1 MDNLQKLYF
10 DKAAVRGE
18 TVILGPALEAAVEHQ
33 NLPTAVKTLVGEMAA
48 SALLCAAALE
58 FDGSVVLQ
66 AQGDD
71 KAPVRLIVVDVS
83 KDLSFRINVTMRGW
97 EEGISEKAGLRE
109 LLNPAGGARCAL
121 ILDASNRPNGEA
133 PYQGIVV
140 LEGDSFAEAMEQY
153 FARSEQV
160 ETTLRL
166 ASDGKRAGGVMVQKL
181 PSTGGVLPEDFDAD
195 GWERVR
201 LFAKS
206 AKDEELLTLEP
217 EEMNRRLFWEESPRV
232 TLEKPIAFR
241 CTCSPERI
249 ENILLQFDRK
259 ELLEKG
265 SKDLTVTCR
274 FCGKQYVFTQA
285 DIDRIFEENHR
296 NHPRPS

>member
-18 TVILGPALEAAVEHQ
+18 TVILGPSLEAAVEHQ

-71 KAPVRLIVVDVS
+71 KAPIRLIVVDVS
-83 KDLSFRINVTMRGW
+83 KDLSFRINVTMRDW

-133 PYQGIVV
+133 PYQGVVV

-181 PSTGGVLPEDFDAD
+181 PSTGGILPEDFDAD

-232 TLEKPIAFR
+232 TLEKPVAFR

-259 ELLEKG
+259 ELLENG

-274 FCGKQYVFTQA
+274 FCGKQYVFSQA

>member
-1 MDNLQKLYF
+1 
-10 DKAAVRGE
+10 
-18 TVILGPALEAAVEHQ
+18 
-33 NLPTAVKTLVGEMAA
+33 
-48 SALLCAAALE
+48 
-58 FDGSVVLQ
+58 
-66 AQGDD
+66 
-71 KAPVRLIVVDVS
+71 
-83 KDLSFRINVTMRGW
+83 MRDW

-195 GWERVR
+195 GWERIR

-232 TLEKPIAFR
+232 TLEKPVTFR

-249 ENILLQFDRK
+249 ENILLQFDRQ

-274 FCGKQYVFTQA
+274 FCGKQYVFSQA
-285 DIDRIFEENHR
+285 EIDRIFQENHR

>member
-1 MDNLQKLYF
+1 
-10 DKAAVRGE
+10 
-18 TVILGPALEAAVEHQ
+18 
-33 NLPTAVKTLVGEMAA
+33 MAA

-66 AQGDD
+66 AQGDE

-83 KDLSFRINVTMRGW
+83 KDLSFRINVTMRDW

-195 GWERVR
+195 GWERIR

-217 EEMNRRLFWEESPRV
+217 EEMTRRLFWEESPRV
-232 TLEKPIAFR
+232 TLEKPVVFR

-249 ENILLQFDRK
+249 ENILLQFDRM

-285 DIDRIFEENHR
+285 DIDRIFAENHR